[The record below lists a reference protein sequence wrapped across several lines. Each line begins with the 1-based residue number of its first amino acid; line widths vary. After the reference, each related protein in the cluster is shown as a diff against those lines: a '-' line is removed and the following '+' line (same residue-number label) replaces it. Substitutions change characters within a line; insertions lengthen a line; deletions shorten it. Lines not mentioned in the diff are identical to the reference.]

1 MPFDDKQQR
10 GQFVWQEGL
19 LFNTMPNYF
28 VAIVSFDDKQQ
39 RGQFMEQEGLL
50 FNAVPTAAS
59 TIQAAA
65 VLHPADYTIYP

>member
-1 MPFDDKQQR
+1 
-10 GQFVWQEGL
+10 
-19 LFNTMPNYF
+19 MPNYF

-65 VLHPADYTIYP
+65 VFHPG